1 MAYIQGAQYNTPIMN
16 TNTVSAP
23 TIITIFGAT
32 GDLSTRKLI
41 PALFDLYEKGF
52 LPPLFSIVGV
62 ARREFSAQAFR
73 DFAKEIIVKRG
84 IAHAPETIETFL
96 SRLSYSQGMFD
107 EGTSYKHLSE
117 HLIAIE
123 ETFGACAN
131 KLFYL
136 AVPPIYY
143 EAIFEQLAHS
153 GLTIP
158 CSNETGWTRVLVEKP
173 FGKDNATAQHL
184 DETLGKLFKE
194 EQIFRI
200 DHYLAK
206 EVLQDMLMFR
216 FSNLIFEPLWN
227 NKYIERVEIVLAEKI
242 GVESRGAFYDENGAL
257 RDVGQNH
264 LLQMLAFVAMEDPMS
279 VDAGRIRSERAKLL
293 SALRPITKENIAES
307 VIRGQYAGYRDTP
320 NVPRDS
326 TVETYFRIK
335 AHIDSERWRGVPFY
349 LESGK
354 ALAESKT
361 EVKIYFKQTE
371 SCLCPPSDE
380 HHHQNVLTF
389 RIQPNEGI
397 SVVFW
402 AKKPG
407 LGLALEAKEL
417 SFSYRSSPEQAK
429 LPDAYERVLFDG
441 IAGDQMLFTSTEEV
455 AAAWKFITPILES
468 WKDIPLHEYEQGT
481 GGPDIRL

>member
-1 MAYIQGAQYNTPIMN
+1 MTNSNTAN
-16 TNTVSAP
+16 TP
-23 TIITIFGAT
+23 TIIVIFGVT

-41 PALFDLYEKGF
+41 PSLFDLYEKGF
-52 LPPLFSIVGV
+52 LPTLFSVVGV
-62 ARREFSAQAFR
+62 ARRELSNEVFR
-73 DFAKEIIVKRG
+73 DFAKEVILKRG
-84 IAHAPETIETFL
+84 LDHSLDVVDAFL

-107 EGTSYKHLSE
+107 DGASYKDLSE
-117 HLIAIE
+117 HLIATE
-123 ETFGACAN
+123 GKFGACAN

-143 EAIFEQLAHS
+143 EGIFEQLAHS

-173 FGKDNATAQHL
+173 FGKDNTTAQHL

-227 NKYIERVEIVLAEKI
+227 NKYVERVELLLSEKI
-242 GVESRGAFYDENGAL
+242 GVETRGAFYDENGAL

-264 LLQMLAFVAMEDPMS
+264 LLQMLAFVAMEDPMG
-279 VDAGRIRSERAKLL
+279 VDAARIRSERAKVL
-293 SALRPITKENIAES
+293 SALRPITKENIKES
-307 VIRGQYAGYRDTP
+307 VIRGQYVGYTDTP
-320 NVPRDS
+320 NVPKDS
-326 TVETYFRIK
+326 ATETYFRIK
-335 AHIDSERWRGVPFY
+335 AYIDNERWRGVPFY

-354 ALAESKT
+354 ALTVSKT
-361 EVKIYFKQTE
+361 EIKIYFKQTD
-371 SCLCPPSDE
+371 SCLCPSSDD

-407 LGLALEAKEL
+407 LGLSLEAKEL
-417 SFSYRSSPEQAK
+417 SFAYRSSPEQTK

-441 IAGDQMLFTSTEEV
+441 IAGDQVLFTSTEEV

-468 WKDIPLHEYEQGT
+468 WGTLPLLPYEQGT
-481 GGPDIRL
+481 DGPNARL

>member
-1 MAYIQGAQYNTPIMN
+1 MINVN
-16 TNTVSAP
+16 SVNAP
-23 TIITIFGAT
+23 TIIVIFGVT

-41 PALFDLYEKGF
+41 PSLFDLYEKGF
-52 LPPLFSIVGV
+52 LPSLFSIVGV
-62 ARREFSAQAFR
+62 ARRELSDEVFH
-73 DFAKEIIVKRG
+73 DFAKEVILKRG
-84 IAHAPETIETFL
+84 ITHDPAVVRNFL
-96 SRLSYSQGMFD
+96 SHLSYSQGMFD
-107 EGTSYKHLSE
+107 EGVSYKHLSE

-123 ETFGACAN
+123 ESFGACAN

-136 AVPPIYY
+136 AVPPIHY
-143 EAIFEQLAHS
+143 EAIFEQLKHS

-173 FGKDNATAQHL
+173 FGKDVATAERL
-184 DETLGKLFKE
+184 DAMLGKLFKE

-206 EVLQDMLMFR
+206 EVLQDVLMFR

-227 NKYIERVEIVLAEKI
+227 NKYIERVEIVLAEKH
-242 GVESRGAFYDENGAL
+242 GVGSRGAFYNENGAL

-264 LLQMLAFVAMEDPMS
+264 LLQMLAFVAMEDPMG
-279 VDAGRIRSERAKLL
+279 VDAKRIRAERARILG
-293 SALRPITKENIAES
+293 SLRPITKENIKES
-307 VIRGQYAGYRDTP
+307 AIRGQYVGYKDTP
-320 NVPRDS
+320 NVPTDS
-326 TVETYFRIK
+326 EVETYFRIK
-335 AHIDSERWRGVPFY
+335 AHLDTPRWAGVPFY

-361 EVKIYFKQTE
+361 EVTIYFKQTE
-371 SCLCPPSDE
+371 SCLCPPLAE

-407 LGLALEAKEL
+407 LSLSLEEKEL
-417 SFSYRSSPEQAK
+417 SFSYRSSPDA
-429 LPDAYERVLFDG
+429 LRMPDAYERVLFDG

-468 WKDIPLHEYEQGT
+468 WSALPLILYEQGT
-481 GGPDIRL
+481 NGPDAQL

>member
-1 MAYIQGAQYNTPIMN
+1 MTN
-16 TNTVSAP
+16 TNTVNAP
-23 TIITIFGAT
+23 TIIVIFGAT

-41 PALFDLYEKGF
+41 PALFDLFEKGF
-52 LPPLFSIVGV
+52 LPSPFSIVGV
-62 ARREFSAQAFR
+62 ARRELSDEAFR
-73 DFAKEIIVKRG
+73 DFAKEIILKRG
-84 IAHAPETIETFL
+84 AAHASETVEEFL

-117 HLIAIE
+117 HLIAVE
-123 ETFGACAN
+123 EAFGACAN

-143 EAIFEQLAHS
+143 EAIFAQLACS
-153 GLTIP
+153 GLTIS

-173 FGKDNATAQHL
+173 FGKDNRTAQHL
-184 DETLGKLFKE
+184 DETLGELFKE

-206 EVLQDMLMFR
+206 EVLQDLLMFR

-227 NKYIERVEIVLAEKI
+227 NKYIERVEILLAEKI

-264 LLQMLAFVAMEDPMS
+264 LLQMLAFVAMEDPAG
-279 VDAGRIRSERAKLL
+279 VDAKRIRSERARVLA
-293 SALRPITKENIAES
+293 ALRPITKENIRES
-307 VIRGQYAGYRDTP
+307 VVRGQYVGYRETP
-320 NVPRDS
+320 NVPKDS

-335 AHIDSERWRGVPFY
+335 TYIDSKRWKGVPFY

-354 ALAESKT
+354 ALTESKT

-371 SCLCPPSDE
+371 SCLCPLSAE
-380 HHHQNVLTF
+380 HHHQNVFTF

-417 SFSYRSSPEQAK
+417 SFSYRSSPDVMK

-468 WKDIPLHEYEQGT
+468 WSAVPLLPYEQGT
-481 GGPDIRL
+481 NGPEAEL

>member
-1 MAYIQGAQYNTPIMN
+1 MID
-16 TNTVSAP
+16 TNTKTAP
-23 TIITIFGAT
+23 TIIVIFGAT

-52 LPPLFSIVGV
+52 LPTLFSVVGV
-62 ARREFSAQAFR
+62 ARRGLSDDEFR
-73 DFAKEIIVKRG
+73 EFAKEVIMKRG
-84 IAHAPETIETFL
+84 RVHAPEMVGSFL

-107 EGTSYKHLSE
+107 EGESYRHLSL

-123 ETFGACAN
+123 EQFGACAN

-136 AVPPIYY
+136 AVPPVYY
-143 EAIFEQLAHS
+143 EGIFEQLAHS

-227 NKYIERVEIVLAEKI
+227 NNYIERVEILLAENI

-264 LLQMLAFVAMEDPMS
+264 LLQMLAFVAMEDPMG
-279 VDAGRIRSERAKLL
+279 VDAGRIRCERAKLL
-293 SALRPITKENIAES
+293 SALRPITKENVAES
-307 VIRGQYAGYRDTP
+307 VVRGQYVGYRDTP
-320 NVPRDS
+320 NVPKDS

-335 AHIDSERWRGVPFY
+335 AFIDSERWRGVPFY

-354 ALAESKT
+354 ALTESKT
-361 EVKIYFKQTE
+361 EVKIYFKQTQ

-397 SVVFW
+397 SVLFW

-417 SFSYRSSPEQAK
+417 SFSYRSSPDALR
-429 LPDAYERVLFDG
+429 LPDAYERVLYDG

-455 AAAWKFITPILES
+455 AAAWKFITPILGS
-468 WKDIPLHEYEQGT
+468 WKETPLHSYEKGT
-481 GGPDIRL
+481 DGPRVDL

>member
-1 MAYIQGAQYNTPIMN
+1 MMNANTIN
-16 TNTVSAP
+16 AP

-52 LPPLFSIVGV
+52 LPSVFSIVGV
-62 ARREFSAQAFR
+62 ARRELSNDAFR
-73 DFAKEIIVKRG
+73 DFAKEVILKRG
-84 IAHAPETIETFL
+84 IAHSPEIVSSFL
-96 SRLSYSQGMFD
+96 SRLTYSQGMFD
-107 EGTSYKHLSE
+107 EGESYKHLSE

-123 ETFGACAN
+123 ESASACAN

-173 FGKDNATAQHL
+173 FGKDNATAQRL

-227 NKYIERVEIVLAEKI
+227 NKYIERVEILLAEKI

-264 LLQMLAFVAMEDPMS
+264 LLQMLAFVAMEDPMG
-279 VDAGRIRSERAKLL
+279 VDAGRIREERAKLL
-293 SALRPITKENIAES
+293 SALRPITKENIKES
-307 VIRGQYAGYRDTP
+307 VIRGQYVGYKETP
-320 NVPRDS
+320 NVPKDS
-326 TVETYFRIK
+326 MVETYFRIK
-335 AHIDSERWRGVPFY
+335 AHIDSERWKGVPFY

-354 ALAESKT
+354 ALTESKT
-361 EVKIYFKQTE
+361 EVKIYFKQTD
-371 SCLCPPSDE
+371 SCLCPPSSE

-397 SVVFW
+397 SVIFW

-417 SFSYRSSPEQAK
+417 SFAYRNSPDQMK

-468 WKDIPLHEYEQGT
+468 WSVLSLLPYEQGT
-481 GGPDIRL
+481 RGPDVSL